1 MSRYS
6 IELDNKGRTD
16 NEAVIGYDKPLRT
29 FFLHGFIPEIRTWK
43 SRKSGLEPSLR
54 NFPRWNLL
62 LRKPTGRV
70 ARFAA

>member
-29 FFLHGFIPEIRTWK
+29 FFLHGFIPGFGPGRA
-43 SRKSGLEPSLR
+43 GSLAWSL
-54 NFPRWNLL
+54 P
-62 LRKPTGRV
+62 
-70 ARFAA
+70 